1 MSLSCRYLLKHKGLC
16 CLIQLVY
23 ILLNHH
29 LIKGLCQHMYA
40 GYLNPEKSGRTIR
53 TWCLPD
59 FVLVRAYS
67 IGNGQPCLHACP
79 RIYLFQ
85 QAKWNVP
92 SQYTCIKLTKRCQ
105 LPSPHIYFWFDLY
118 FLIQKNKILASPR
131 EWHNLKF
138 DQIYM
143 KIITPSILNYTPSV
157 QENLQLRVVCQ
168 IKLFTFDQIF
178 SE

>member
-1 MSLSCRYLLKHKGLC
+1 MIWYLRLLLVWKQWIIIIKTMSLSCRYLLKHKVLC

-29 LIKGLCQHMYA
+29 LIKGLCKHMYA

-53 TWCLPD
+53 TWCSPD

-67 IGNGQPCLHACP
+67 IGNGQPCLHACS

-92 SQYTCIKLTKRCQ
+92 SQYTCIDQTNQKVSASY
-105 LPSPHIYFWFDLY
+105 PIYL
-118 FLIQKNKILASPR
+118 FLIRLILSYQK
-131 EWHNLKF
+131 E
-138 DQIYM
+138 
-143 KIITPSILNYTPSV
+143 
-157 QENLQLRVVCQ
+157 
-168 IKLFTFDQIF
+168 
-178 SE
+178 